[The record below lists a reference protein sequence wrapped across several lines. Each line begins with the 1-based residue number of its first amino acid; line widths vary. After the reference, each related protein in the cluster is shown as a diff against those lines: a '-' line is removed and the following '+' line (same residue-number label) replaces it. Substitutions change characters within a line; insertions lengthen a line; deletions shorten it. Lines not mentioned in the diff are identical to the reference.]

1 MLVYKLL
8 FYNNS
13 VLKMNTPDQAKK
25 LADEALRISFDA
37 QKAVKDEE
45 AREQAQKEIAGR
57 DKNFTTTKRSH

>member
-1 MLVYKLL
+1 
-8 FYNNS
+8 
-13 VLKMNTPDQAKK
+13 MNTPDQAKK